1 MYKMDIILKYFPELS
16 KEKIAQFS
24 ALKNMYLYW
33 NERINLIS
41 RKDISYLSERH
52 ILHSLFI
59 AKIFDLKKNSK
70 ILDVGTGGG
79 LPGIPLAIY
88 FSDVHFH
95 LVDSIGKKIKVVKEI
110 IKELSLKNVTV
121 EQIRVENVKH
131 KYDFIVSRAVSNFPD
146 FVSLTKNKIKHQK
159 NEKRGILYLKGGDF
173 NDEIK
178 AFEKAVNIF
187 NISDHFEEEYF
198 ETKKLIFLSL

>member
-1 MYKMDIILKYFPELS
+1 MDIILKYFPELS

-24 ALKNMYLYW
+24 ALKDMYLYW
-33 NERINLIS
+33 NERINLVS
-41 RKDISYLSERH
+41 RKDISNLSEKH

-59 AKIFDLKKNSK
+59 AKVFDLKKNSK

-110 IKELSLKNVTV
+110 IKELNLKNVTA
-121 EQIRVENVKH
+121 EQIRVENVKY

-159 NEKRGILYLKGGDF
+159 NEERGILYLKGGDF
-173 NDEIK
+173 SAEIK
-178 AFEKAVNIF
+178 AFEKSINIF
-187 NISDHFEEEYF
+187 NISDYFEEEYF